1 LRGEWSTYTPDGR
14 PLQVKR
20 ERDSWVVRCGR
31 GRPARS
37 KLLDVALI
45 EAIRLDHDVIG
56 QIRDPDYAAWTREQ
70 ADRIERDLSGST

>member
-1 LRGEWSTYTPDGR
+1 MRGEWSTYTPDGR

-20 ERDSWVVRCGR
+20 ERDSWVAQCGR

-45 EAIRLDHDVIG
+45 EAIRLDPDLIG
-56 QIRDPDYAAWTREQ
+56 HTREADYAAWTRHQ
-70 ADRIERDLSGST
+70 ADRIERDLTDAA

>member
-20 ERDSWVVRCGR
+20 ESDAWVAQCGR

-45 EAIRLDHDVIG
+45 EAIRLDPDLIG
-56 QIRDPDYAAWTREQ
+56 HTREPDYAAWTRDQ
-70 ADRIERDLSGST
+70 ADRIESDVADAS

>member
-20 ERDSWVVRCGR
+20 ESDSWVAQCGS

-45 EAIRLDHDVIG
+45 EAIRQDPDIIG
-56 QIRDPDYAAWTREQ
+56 HTSEPDYAAWTREQ
-70 ADRIERDLSGST
+70 ADQIQRDLSGAA